1 MQRESGDVWKKNILE
16 DLEAELLKYE
26 TVGEFLTDIRK
37 EFRGEDKE
45 STKVVELMSGLK
57 MIDFK
62 FHFIFFS
69 IFILFLIYFHFLFLE
84 L

>member
-1 MQRESGDVWKKNILE
+1 
-16 DLEAELLKYE
+16 LKYE

-37 EFRGEDKE
+37 EFREEDKE

-57 MIDFK
+57 TMDFK
-62 FHFIFFS
+62 FHFILFS